1 MEPKR
6 AGLQVNERWTNLAR
20 KNKSSSTAREKKVL
34 KPKREV
40 TKNGRSVTVKLTQ
53 SEHEEWVK
61 LGKGKWLRGFLK
73 DSRFE
78 RKRMPVEEEQTC

>member
-1 MEPKR
+1 MNMHR
-6 AGLQVNERWTNLAR
+6 TIR
-20 KNKSSSTAREKKVL
+20 KPQML

-40 TKNGRSVTVKLTQ
+40 TKNGRSVSAKLTQ

-61 LGKGKWLRGFLK
+61 LGKGKWLRAFLK

-78 RKRMPVEEEQTC
+78 RKANDRRN

>member
-1 MEPKR
+1 MLR
-6 AGLQVNERWTNLAR
+6 T
-20 KNKSSSTAREKKVL
+20 
-34 KPKREV
+34 KREV

-53 SEHEEWVK
+53 SEYDEWAK

-78 RKRMPVEEEQTC
+78 RKKNAS